1 MSAIDAIIVL
11 GNLMSAEGRLNIESS
26 SRAAYAA
33 GIYHQLGGVPIITCG
48 WRYRSDTSLS
58 LAQAMQNC
66 LHHTHG
72 VATSQYSDL
81 FLDTLFIYTST
92 RRHLLTAIRRLQN
105 RKRRLHV
112 NLFVKH
118 FKAYRQAMM
127 QKFLRVCNA
136 SILITTERF
145 TLKFFRKRV
154 PLYEIR
160 LLGNKYPLPLPCS

>member
-72 VATSQYSDL
+72 VATSLVFGHAFHLYFDSTPSSHSDSQ
-81 FLDTLFIYTST
+81 TSKSKEEASRQSFRQT
-92 RRHLLTAIRRLQN
+92 FQGVPPGDDAKIFTRLQCKHPYYN
-105 RKRRLHV
+105 GAVHPKIFPKACPIIRNPLTRK
-112 NLFVKH
+112 
-118 FKAYRQAMM
+118 
-127 QKFLRVCNA
+127 
-136 SILITTERF
+136 
-145 TLKFFRKRV
+145 
-154 PLYEIR
+154 
-160 LLGNKYPLPLPCS
+160 